1 MMLKRSTRESQPQP
15 SASGRSTRFVRAGL
29 AGFAALVAVGGLATG
44 CLDRKVVPAK
54 PTTSN
59 VFVDQIV
66 QTAVD
71 KIDLLFMIDNS
82 VSMADKQEI
91 LAAAVPVLLT
101 RLVSPICVGPDGVTP
116 SGGNS
121 DLMGQCPAPNQ
132 PEFSP
137 IGDIHIGIVSS
148 SLGAHGGNVCSA
160 PAAGDDP
167 ANTHLDDQGHL
178 IGSVRTGV
186 TTWNNSGFLAWDP
199 SGLKNTP
206 PGEPNP
212 ANLKTAFTAM
222 VVATGEH
229 GCGYEASLEAWYR
242 FLVDPEPPAMVTKV
256 NNVTVRSS
264 KQNINPDGTLGTCDG
279 CDTTLLAQRAAFLRP
294 DSLVAVV
301 MLSDENDCSIRDD
314 GVGWFVG
321 ATNHMPK
328 ATAPCAANPND
339 PCCRSCAQNETSPPG
354 NCQALDQDPVCMGA
368 AKGSYNT
375 WDNLNDSLNLRC
387 YNQKQRFGFDLL
399 YPTDR
404 YVNALTA
411 PVLGL
416 QSDPTGKLSVTN
428 PLYATGNSGKP
439 PRDPSLVFL
448 AGIIG
453 VPWQDIATADSLASP
468 TALTYLTATEL
479 ATPDANNKT
488 RWDQLLGTA
497 SASPPV
503 PPSDPFM
510 VETTGVPTPRSGTNP
525 NAAVQIVPATSMN
538 PIASAINGH
547 EQNIPDL
554 ADLQYA
560 CTFKLAT
567 PKPCM
572 PGDSACD
579 CSPTK
584 DGDASAV
591 TAANSPLCQPPGGGA
606 PGTTQYYAKAYPG
619 ARELTV
625 LRDFKANAIVASICP
640 KVSVATGD
648 PGSDPNYGYNPAVG
662 AIIERLK
669 EALKGKCLPRKLQH
683 ELAPDGVTVT
693 QSVEC
698 EVIEAQRAGKCDCTL
713 PGRAPATADIKP
725 AVFRQLA
732 SSGTCGTAMG
742 QATCDESANGFCMC
756 EIKQEDGADL
766 TNCQAGSP
774 APAGYCYIDDPNS
787 ALLKNCP
794 DNQKRLLRFVDDA
807 TTKTPAQGAIAF
819 IACLG
824 ASIGS
829 NAGN

>member
-1 MMLKRSTRESQPQP
+1 MMLKRSTRESKPKP
-15 SASGRSTRFVRAGL
+15 SASGRSARLVRATL
-29 AGFAALVAVGGLATG
+29 AGAAAVLAVAGLATG

-91 LAAAVPVLLT
+91 LAAAVPVLLG
-101 RLVSPICVGPDGVTP
+101 RLVTPICVDGNGVPT
-116 SGGNS
+116 SGNS
-121 DLMGQCPAPNQ
+121 DVNGACATGS

-167 ANTHLDDQGHL
+167 ANTHLDDQAHL

-199 SGLKNTP
+199 SGLKDVP
-206 PGEPNP
+206 PGESNP
-212 ANLKTAFTAM
+212 DTLKANFKAM

-229 GCGYEASLEAWYR
+229 GCGYEASLESWYR
-242 FLVDPEPPAMVTKV
+242 FLVDPEPPMTVSKV
-256 NNVTVRSS
+256 GNVTQR
-264 KQNINPDGTLGTCDG
+264 QGTDA
-279 CDTTLLAQRAAFLRP
+279 TLLAQRAAFLRP
-294 DSLVAVV
+294 DSLVAIV

-321 ATNHMPK
+321 ATSHMPK
-328 ATAPCAANPND
+328 ATAACANNPND
-339 PCCRSCAQNETSPPG
+339 PCCRSCAQNESSPPSG
-354 NCQALDQDPVCMGA
+354 CMALAQDPVCMGA
-368 AKGSYNT
+368 TAGSYNT

-399 YPTDR
+399 YETNR

-411 PVLGL
+411 PVLAL
-416 QSDPTGKLSVTN
+416 QSDPSKSVAN
-428 PLYATGNSGKP
+428 PLYDPGNSGKP

-453 VPWQDIATADSLASP
+453 VPWQDISTADSLGSP

-479 ATPDANNKT
+479 AAPDANGKT
-488 RWDQLLGTA
+488 RWDQLLGNA
-497 SASPPV
+497 AASPPV

-525 NAAVQIVPATSMN
+525 NVAVQIVPANSMN
-538 PIASAINGH
+538 PTASAINGH

-591 TAANSPLCQPPGGGA
+591 TMANSPLCQPPGGGA
-606 PGTTQYYAKAYPG
+606 AGTTQYYAKAYPG

-648 PGSDPNYGYNPAVG
+648 PTSDPNYGYNPAVG

-669 EALKGKCLPRKLQH
+669 EALKGKCLPRA
-683 ELAPDGVTVT
+683 LAHVVDMNGNPTPA
-693 QSVEC
+693 VEC
-698 EVIEAQRAGKCDCTL
+698 QVIEAQRAGKCNCPAGTVTS
-713 PGRAPATADIKP
+713 GRTAADPAIYP
-725 AVFRQLA
+725 AVFRQLE
-732 SSGTCGTAMG
+732 SSGTCGTVMG
-742 QATCDESANGFCMC
+742 QPSCDTGANGFCMC
-756 EIKQEDGADL
+756 EIQQETDQALAD
-766 TNCQAGSP
+766 CQNATGNP
-774 APAGYCYIDDPNS
+774 PPGYCYIDNPAS
-787 ALLKNCP
+787 VALKNCP
-794 DNQKRLLRFVDDA
+794 DNQKRLLKFVDSA
-807 TTKTPAQGAIAF
+807 ASKTPAQGAIAF

-824 ASIGS
+824 APIG
-829 NAGN
+829 ADGGM